1 MGPYCKVLPI
11 VHLNNLLHSNIET
24 LVYFIFLCIILN
36 KNNSKLYAVIKEKT
50 YLDKSLSDYCE
61 NVILLHT

>member
-36 KNNSKLYAVIKEKT
+36 KNNSKLYVVIKK
-50 YLDKSLSDYCE
+50 YLDKSLSDYYE